1 MDACRLGSLATAFWK
16 CVDGNVGSILLAICA
31 LGEVLNILWCSFLVS
46 FIKWL
51 FLADLLFI
59 RGTHGLCYPQVVKE
73 HQRKN

>member
-1 MDACRLGSLATAFWK
+1 MDACRLGSSVTAFWK
-16 CVDGNVGSILLAICA
+16 CVDGNVGLILLAIHA
-31 LGEVLNILWCSFLVS
+31 LGEVLNILQCSFLVS

-59 RGTHGLCYPQVVKE
+59 RETHGPCYSQVVKE